1 MGCFVDFS
9 HVAPSRLDA
18 IVVGTS
24 YNGRN
29 YTKEITISQI
39 NESYGRALNSVQ
51 KNYGK
56 IK

>member
-9 HVAPSRLDA
+9 NVAPSRLDA